1 MKYRLLSTISERV
14 EGIGNS
20 KPGAFYI
27 PGMSGLDRL
36 LKHGRWPE
44 IAAIALLLGSVVV
57 YVETDL
63 FTAQEGVAFGTLFL
77 ALITALTVYNTQK
90 QTEYM
95 RKEVE
100 FMRRP
105 RLSIHHE
112 KAEDVDGPGGVGS
125 IVFENTGQVPEEATL
140 RISLAPV
147 PETDSDDPILDD
159 NIPYEELPDEIKVYR
174 GAGDWRR
181 TTEFLEPGQK
191 RKYDA
196 SMFSH
201 ELTARDSDYEVKDF
215 HWLRVDGE
223 LSSNLSEDET
233 MPLQRLFLY
242 SIDDS
247 HTILTPYSFTEAR
260 NRE

>member
-1 MKYRLLSTISERV
+1 
-14 EGIGNS
+14 
-20 KPGAFYI
+20 
-27 PGMSGLDRL
+27 MSRLDRIS
-36 LKHGRWPE
+36 KYGRWPE
-44 IAAIALLLGSVVV
+44 LTAIV
-57 YVETDL
+57 L
-63 FTAQEGVAFGTLFL
+63 FLVIVGIYYTTNLYTAQEAVAFGTLFL
-77 ALITALTVYNTQK
+77 ALITAITVYNSQK

-112 KAEDVDGPGGVGS
+112 KAEGVDGPGEVGS
-125 IVFENTGQVPEEATL
+125 IIFENTGQVPEEATL
-140 RISLAPV
+140 RLSLAPKA
-147 PETDSDDPILDD
+147 ETNPDDPILNDK
-159 NIPYEELPDEIKVYR
+159 IPYEELPDEIKVYQG

-201 ELTARDSDYEVKDF
+201 EMSVRDSNYDVEDF

-223 LSSNLSEDET
+223 LSSTLSEDET

-242 SIDDS
+242 SINDS
-247 HTILTPYSFTEAR
+247 YTILTSYSFTEAR